1 MKVISQR
8 LIRVLP
14 TRGPEIG
21 RDTAGCS
28 ISQPSP
34 PLLRVSLTL
43 LPLRRRHP
51 PFGSPCGPLPDRTF
65 SLTSVPSV
73 LPGVRP
79 WRLDMLGAVAC
90 EWRGCICD
98 RIWVCFLSDTYPNDL
113 RLMYPNVRS
122 HIRSRYLGIS
132 GK

>member
-51 PFGSPCGPLPDRTF
+51 PFGSPCGAPTTRDPGQDLQSLPYCLGCAHHGGSRCWALWRARGEDAFTNTIPSTCKRTH
-65 SLTSVPSV
+65 L
-73 LPGVRP
+73 
-79 WRLDMLGAVAC
+79 
-90 EWRGCICD
+90 
-98 RIWVCFLSDTYPNDL
+98 RI
-113 RLMYPNVRS
+113 
-122 HIRSRYLGIS
+122 
-132 GK
+132 

>member
-51 PFGSPCGPLPDRTF
+51 PFGSPCGPLPAIPDRTLSPF
-65 SLTSVPSV
+65 RTAWGVPIMEARDV
-73 LPGVRP
+73 GHC
-79 WRLDMLGAVAC
+79 GA
-90 EWRGCICD
+90 RG
-98 RIWVCFLSDTYPNDL
+98 RG
-113 RLMYPNVRS
+113 R
-122 HIRSRYLGIS
+122 G
-132 GK
+132 

>member
-21 RDTAGCS
+21 YRGMLDLS

-34 PLLRVSLTL
+34 PLALLRVSLTL

-51 PFGSPCGPLPDRTF
+51 PFGSPCGPLPAIPDRTLSPF
-65 SLTSVPSV
+65 RTAWGVPIMEARDV
-73 LPGVRP
+73 GHC
-79 WRLDMLGAVAC
+79 GA
-90 EWRGCICD
+90 RG
-98 RIWVCFLSDTYPNDL
+98 RG
-113 RLMYPNVRS
+113 R
-122 HIRSRYLGIS
+122 G
-132 GK
+132 